1 MANEALVAAVVAALV
16 DYPLSTY
23 LSTRPAT
30 SVWVRMFLVGTV
42 AYIGVKAADYLVQEE
57 GEII

>member
-23 LSTRPAT
+23 LATRPTT
-30 SVWVRMFLVGTV
+30 SVATRMLLVGMV
-42 AYIGVKAADYLVQEE
+42 AYIGVRAADYLVQE
-57 GEII
+57 GEQI

>member
-1 MANEALVAAVVAALV
+1 MQNEALTAAVVAALV

-23 LSTRPAT
+23 LASRPAPSILT
-30 SVWVRMFLVGTV
+30 RMVLVGAV

-57 GEII
+57 GV